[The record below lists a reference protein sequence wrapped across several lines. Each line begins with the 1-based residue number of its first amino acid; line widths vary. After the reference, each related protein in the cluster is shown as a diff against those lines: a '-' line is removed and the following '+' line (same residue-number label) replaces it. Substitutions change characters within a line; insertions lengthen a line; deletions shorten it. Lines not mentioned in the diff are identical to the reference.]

1 MHFTKKNS
9 FEKRIE
15 LKNKLKQQK
24 ILKFPGAYNPLTA
37 KLIAEIGFEGI
48 YISGGVMANDLG
60 IPDIGLTT
68 LKEVS
73 YRANQ
78 ISRVTD
84 LPAIV
89 DADTGFGDCKK
100 TIETFENL
108 GLSGCHIEDQIDQ
121 KRCGHLDNKEI
132 ISSATM
138 VNKIKTAVK
147 AKKDKNFL
155 VIARTDANS
164 VEGLKKTIEIFE
176 QLGLSGCHIEDQIDE
191 KRCGHL
197 DNKEII
203 PSATMVN
210 KIKTAVKAKKDKNF
224 LVIARTDANS
234 VEGIK
239 KTINRVKA
247 YEDAGADIIFPEAMK
262 DEKEFEQIRKNSK
275 ANLLANMTEFGK
287 SKLLSA
293 NELEN
298 LGYNIVIYP
307 VTTQRLAMKSVEDG
321 LRTIM
326 NDGHQNNIID
336 KMQTRKRLYEL
347 VEYEKYNTPDKKIT
361 DFKTDGH
368 E

>member
-9 FEKRIE
+9 SEKRIE
-15 LKNKLKQQK
+15 LKNKLKKQK

-37 KLIAEIGFEGI
+37 KLIAKIGFEGI

-60 IPDIGLTT
+60 VPDIGLTT

-84 LPAIV
+84 LPTIV

-132 ISSATM
+132 IPSAIM

-164 VEGLKKTIEIFE
+164 VEGL
-176 QLGLSGCHIEDQIDE
+176 
-191 KRCGHL
+191 
-197 DNKEII
+197 
-203 PSATMVN
+203 
-210 KIKTAVKAKKDKNF
+210 
-224 LVIARTDANS
+224 
-234 VEGIK
+234 K

-275 ANLLANMTEFGK
+275 VNLLANMTEFGK

-321 LRTIM
+321 LRAIM
-326 NDGHQNNIID
+326 NDGHQNNVID